1 MSELSQILDDK
12 LKLDLKN
19 KELQLHWLLQI
30 TKAINYNLPS
40 EHLFEVCQMLLKD
53 HLKVGKVVIY
63 VHEDKWSKSLEY
75 GTHSKLEDFNPTTD
89 EVDMDAI
96 KSGKIVNPEW
106 LKQFETIVP
115 VYHNSKPLAY
125 AFVGDIESESQEDKK
140 TLLPFI
146 HTVINII
153 VVAIEN
159 KRLGK
164 ESIKQAAMKKELQMA
179 AEMQSMLFPTSLAGT
194 TSLQVSAKYIPHQQ
208 VGGDYYD
215 YIPLSDHE
223 CIIVIADVSG
233 KGMAAALL
241 MSNFQ
246 ANLRAIIKND
256 VTLSR
261 AVEDLNNVVN
271 RTAKGERFI
280 TMFLAKINTKTNKIN
295 YVNAGHNPPIL
306 LFDNNIQLLQNGTTG
321 LGMFD
326 ELPFLHEGDAAFH
339 PNTLLTCYTDGITEL
354 EDEAGTQFGMD
365 RLTTALQYHSRNNNL
380 DEVHEKI
387 KKELDTFRK
396 SMTFNDDVTILS
408 AKSVNQ

>member
-1 MSELSQILDDK
+1 MAEFSQILDDK

-63 VHEDKWSKSLEY
+63 VHEDSWNKSLEY

-89 EVDMDAI
+89 EVDMEAI

-125 AFVGDIESESQEDKK
+125 AFVGDIESETQEDKK

-164 ESIKQAAMKKELQMA
+164 ESIKQAAMKKELEMA

-194 TSLQVSAKYIPHQQ
+194 NSLELSAKYIPHQQ

-215 YIPLSDHE
+215 YIPLNEHE
-223 CIIVIADVSG
+223 CIIVMADVSG

-246 ANLRAIIKND
+246 ANLRAIIKNEI
-256 VTLSR
+256 TLSR
-261 AVEDLNNVVN
+261 AVEELNNVVN
-271 RTAKGERFI
+271 RTAKGDRFI
-280 TMFLAKINTKTNKIN
+280 TMFLAKINTKSNQIN
-295 YVNAGHNPPIL
+295 YVNAGHNPPIML
-306 LFDNNIQLLQNGTTG
+306 LDNNIQLLQNGTTG
-321 LGMFD
+321 LGMFG
-326 ELPFLHEGDAAFH
+326 ELPFLQEGEAAFL
-339 PNTLLTCYTDGITEL
+339 PNTLLTCYTDGVTEL
-354 EDEAGTQFGMD
+354 EDEAGTQYGMD

-380 DEVHEKI
+380 DQVHDRI
-387 KKELDTFRK
+387 KKELDTFRS
-396 SMTFNDDVTILS
+396 SMNFNDDVTMLS
-408 AKSVNQ
+408 AKSVNR